1 MSTAFPQPTPG
12 TAPNPGPMAV
22 PAGKLH
28 SVLGVTNVKVV
39 RGHNHLA
46 VVDHSLA
53 EGA

>member
-1 MSTAFPQPTPG
+1 
-12 TAPNPGPMAV
+12 
-22 PAGKLH
+22 
-28 SVLGVTNVKVV
+28 VLGVTNVKVV